1 MACLNPDGTLTPTAR
16 VVLQAL
22 QAPMTAQDLA
32 ESMKIPLFR
41 VRGSIREMLDAG
53 LVKAEGEA
61 YIITDLGRRRI
72 D

>member
-1 MACLNPDGTLTPTAR
+1 
-16 VVLQAL
+16 
-22 QAPMTAQDLA
+22 MTAQELA

-61 YIITDLGRRRI
+61 YIITDQGRRRI